1 MPDTP
6 SDKPVVEKLG
16 AKAGQRW
23 HVRGGDLAWLEDDLA
38 ARGARVLARLPSRAD
53 GLVYRVTAK
62 TDLDALSRLRQ
73 VIAPAGA
80 IWAIWAKGKPD
91 LKEDHV
97 RAAALAQ
104 GLVDVKVIR
113 VSEVLSGLKLVIP
126 VAQRR

>member
-1 MPDTP
+1 MPDAP
-6 SDKPVVEKLG
+6 SNKPVAEKLG

-23 HVRGGDLAWLEDDLA
+23 HVQGGDLAWLKSDLTE
-38 ARGARVLARLPSRAD
+38 RGTRVLARLPASAD
-53 GLVYRVTAK
+53 GIVYRVSTKA
-62 TDLDALSRLRQ
+62 DLDALSRLRQ

-80 IWAIWAKGKPD
+80 VWAIWEKGRPE

-113 VSEVLSGLKLVIP
+113 VSDALSGLKLVVP
-126 VAQRR
+126 VALRG